1 MHIRKENVAL
11 SLATTEL
18 KKVQIKNFLETFRIL
33 RRQGYVILFE
43 KEFPDE
49 YEVALTPEGVARKKE
64 LRLK

>member
-1 MHIRKENVAL
+1 MILSNEKVAL

-18 KKVQIKNFLETFRIL
+18 KKVQMKNLLETFRIL
-33 RRQGYVILFE
+33 KRQGYVILFE